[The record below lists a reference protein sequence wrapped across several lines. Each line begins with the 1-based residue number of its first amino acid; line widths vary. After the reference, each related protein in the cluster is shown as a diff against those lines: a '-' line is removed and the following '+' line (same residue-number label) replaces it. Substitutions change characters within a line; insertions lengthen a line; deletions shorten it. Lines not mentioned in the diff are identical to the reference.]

1 MTVHVHLPQ
10 ANPNDP
16 TATLVRWLAE
26 PGSKVQENQPLALVE
41 TTKAA
46 YEVEAP
52 ASGWLVVRAR
62 EGETVNVG
70 STIAELWP
78 TPPEAVVK
86 SGPRA
91 EGPKITTKAR
101 RLMDEKGITEEQLPS
116 GLTLVREQDVLALLA
131 PETSAGISVPGDQL
145 EQRDDYQNLK
155 SLLSALRRRMMTRY
169 ERHVPTG
176 TLLNDRWALAKEFGF
191 GSDSSVYDECLI
203 LGEVQV
209 GAHCWIGPYTIL
221 DGSGGL
227 LEIGD
232 WTSIGA
238 GAHVY
243 THHTIDQALSGGI
256 AKPFYASTRI
266 GACCFIGPMS
276 MIGPSSD
283 IGEHSFVAA
292 FSYVEGRF
300 PPFSYLAGA
309 PARVVGHIEISG
321 ERVIRRLSGH

>member
-1 MTVHVHLPQ
+1 MTVPVHLPQ
-10 ANPNDP
+10 ANPNDA

-52 ASGWLVVRAR
+52 ATGWLVVRAA
-62 EGETVNVG
+62 EGETVSVG
-70 STIAELWP
+70 STIAELWS

-86 SGPRA
+86 PAPHVQGRR
-91 EGPKITTKAR
+91 ITAKAR
-101 RLMDEKGITEEQLPS
+101 RLMDENGVTEEQLPS
-116 GLTLVREQDVLALLA
+116 SLTLVREQDILALLGSL
-131 PETSAGISVPGDQL
+131 TSAGASEPDQI
-145 EQRDDYQNLK
+145 EQREDYQNLK
-155 SLLSALRRRMMTRY
+155 ELLGTLRHRIKSRY
-169 ERHVPTG
+169 ARHVPIG

-209 GAHCWIGPYTIL
+209 GAHCWIGPYTVL
-221 DGSGGL
+221 DGSGGM

-232 WTSIGA
+232 WTSIGT

-243 THHTIDQALSGGI
+243 THHTIDQALTGGI

-266 GACCFIGPMS
+266 GPCCFVGPMS
-276 MIGPSSD
+276 MIGPGSD
-283 IGEHSFVAA
+283 IGEHSFIAA

-309 PARVVGHIEISG
+309 PARVVGRIEISEG
-321 ERVIRRLSGH
+321 RVIRHLSGS